1 MRAAIAILLLVAG
14 CSVTYR
20 PNAYEWSAD
29 MAPSEYYRWEVVDDP
44 ELCGRTVADS
54 WNGWACAHR
63 LNAGV
68 IRLGDKRIDGGLII
82 WLVGEGRLCVIFSSM
97 SEEEASQRRAKWE
110 TRSIFEHEMQHCA
123 GFNHREVFK

>member
-1 MRAAIAILLLVAG
+1 MTRYLLALLLAG
-14 CSVTYR
+14 CAVTMR
-20 PNAYEWSAD
+20 PNAYEWYAD
-29 MAPSEYYRWEVVDDP
+29 MPPSEYYRWEVVDDP

-68 IRLGDKRIDGGLII
+68 IRPGDKRIDGGLII

-123 GFNHREVFK
+123 GYAHKEVFR